1 MPRHLKFT
9 EAAIQTVRSG
19 ANELGARIRVARKR
33 RQLTLREAA
42 ARAGIAY
49 DTARAVERGNPMT
62 GVGAYLA
69 LIWVLGLEGELR
81 SLLHPDNDEE
91 GKKRAL
97 NRATNRVTTLAR
109 TGTSTTR
116 SALAWA
122 WMFMGAA

>member
-9 EAAIQTVRSG
+9 EAAIQTVRNG

-69 LIWVLGLEGELR
+69 LIWVLGLESELR
-81 SLLHPDNDEE
+81 GLLDPENDEE
-91 GKKRAL
+91 GKRRAMA
-97 NRATNRVTTLAR
+97 RASANVARASSATT
-109 TGTSTTR
+109 SQ
-116 SALAWA
+116 ALAWA
-122 WMFMGAA
+122 WMMMGVA

>member
-9 EAAIQTVRSG
+9 EAAIQTVRDG

-33 RQLTLREAA
+33 RSLTLREAA

-69 LIWVLGLEGELR
+69 LIWVLGLDGELR
-81 SLLHPDNDEE
+81 RLLDPEHDEE
-91 GKKRAL
+91 GKRRAMSRSTATATL
-97 NRATNRVTTLAR
+97 MRAGSA
-109 TGTSTTR
+109 TTR
-116 SALAWA
+116 HALAWA
-122 WMFMGAA
+122 WMFMSAA

>member
-9 EAAIQTVRSG
+9 EAAIQTVRNG

-91 GKKRAL
+91 GKRRAM
-97 NRATNRVTTLAR
+97 ARVNGLAR
-109 TGTSTTR
+109 AGTNTTR
-116 SALAWA
+116 HALAWA

>member
-81 SLLHPDNDEE
+81 SLLHPDHDEE
-91 GKKRAL
+91 GKRRAMSR
-97 NRATNRVTTLAR
+97 NATTTLMRA
-109 TGTSTTR
+109 SSATTR
-116 SALAWA
+116 HALAWA
-122 WMFMGAA
+122 WMFMSAA

>member
-33 RQLTLREAA
+33 RSLTLREAA

-69 LIWVLGLEGELR
+69 LIWVLGLDGELR
-81 SLLHPDNDEE
+81 RLLDPDQDEE
-91 GKKRAL
+91 GKRRAMSR
-97 NRATNRVTTLAR
+97 NASTTLMRAS
-109 TGTSTTR
+109 TATTR
-116 SALAWA
+116 HALAWA
-122 WMFMGAA
+122 WMFMSAA

>member
-9 EAAIQTVRSG
+9 EAAIQTVRNG

-69 LIWVLGLEGELR
+69 LIWVLGLDGELR
-81 SLLHPDNDEE
+81 RLLDPEHDEE
-91 GKKRAL
+91 GKRRAMA
-97 NRATNRVTTLAR
+97 RATGLVRV
-109 TGTSTTR
+109 GTN
-116 SALAWA
+116 
-122 WMFMGAA
+122 

>member
-9 EAAIQTVRSG
+9 EAAIQTVRNG

-69 LIWVLGLEGELR
+69 LIWVLGLDSELR

-91 GKKRAL
+91 GKRRAM
-97 NRATNRVTTLAR
+97 NRVTNIAR
-109 TGTSTTR
+109 TSTNTTR
-116 SALAWA
+116 HALAWA